1 MGVSALHA
9 CRCLA
14 RYSTPLAENEAE
26 LQRMRAAGGA
36 AQASLPGLHSR
47 YGRALLVK
55 VAEQRIL
62 DHALVDCMARSNK
75 TKRPRAL

>member
-1 MGVSALHA
+1 
-9 CRCLA
+9 
-14 RYSTPLAENEAE
+14 
-26 LQRMRAAGGA
+26 MRAAGGA